1 MKELSPVAETVWNIA
16 ANEAAFT
23 NHANIEKEHLLI
35 AVLSLEKMSFDPKKD
50 AAGLAAHEML
60 EFEKKAIET
69 IFGSFRLQTATL
81 RRRIREKLG
90 DGGHK
95 HEKKIVH
102 RSAGCKEAFD
112 HAQSFA
118 NKYFEVSCIHI
129 LASLLDRPGK
139 IISEIFEEA
148 YITTVKAREAV
159 ISAIDNGADFFR
171 KFEKVK
177 AENIKAE
184 PKPENESAA
193 TPTLD
198 YYGRDLTRE
207 AREGKLGPF
216 IGRRNELLQLI
227 QILARN
233 LKNNPVVVGAAGT
246 GKTAMVEA
254 LAVRIAEGKDPHILG
269 GKRIIEIN
277 IGSLIGGT
285 KYRGE
290 FEEKVERM
298 IREASA
304 HPEIILFIDEI
315 HNLVG
320 AGRVEGSSIDAANL
334 LKPALANGSIR
345 CIGATTLDE
354 FRRYFESDTALE
366 RRFEK
371 VILNPSTPAETI
383 EILKGLRKKLEKHHN
398 LTITDAAINAAVVL
412 SDKFDSDHNFP
423 DKAIDLLDKTCASS
437 NIPELSMM
445 GPGQSVNSPGGIDKK
460 NESCDR
466 SSPAYTSVGEFE
478 IARTLSEKIKIPLDI
493 IRGHF
498 EKGQNSR
505 ILKLQ
510 DFLSSRIKGQ
520 NEAIEKVCQRILM
533 SHTGLG
539 KKSGPLAVFMF
550 LGPTGVGKTELAGS
564 LAEFLFGSRSNM
576 IRFDMSE
583 FMEEHSISKLIGPP
597 PGYIG
602 HGEEGQLSGKLR
614 NTPYSVVL
622 LDEIEKAH
630 NRVFD
635 IFLQLFDEGRI
646 TDSKGKTADAKNAIF
661 IMTSNIAPADKTP
674 GARRGNEKESIMREV
689 AKKFRPEFINRINE
703 MIFFN
708 KLDEKSVIEILKPI
722 LENIAENLKSQYG
735 AALRFDKT
743 AEMVLANSGY
753 SEEYGV
759 RELRRTV
766 ERMIEAPL
774 SRMILN
780 GEVTSG
786 TAWKVSCADEF
797 LSIVSYS

>member
-1 MKELSPVAETVWNIA
+1 MKELSPIAEAAWNIA

-35 AVLSLEKMSFDPKKD
+35 AVLSLEKIFLDPKKD
-50 AAGLAAHEML
+50 AAGPAAGEML
-60 EFEKKAIET
+60 EFEKKAIDA
-69 IFGSFRLQTATL
+69 IFGSFRLQTVTL

-90 DGGHK
+90 DGNYK
-95 HEKKIVH
+95 HEKKIIH
-102 RSAGCKEAFD
+102 RSAGCKESFEHAEAF
-112 HAQSFA
+112 AG
-118 NKYFEVSCIHI
+118 KYFEVSCIHI
-129 LASLLDRPGK
+129 LAAILDRPGK
-139 IISEIFEEA
+139 IISETFEEA
-148 YITTVKAREAV
+148 YITTAKVLEAV
-159 ISAIDNGADFFR
+159 ISSIEGGSEFFK

-177 AENIKAE
+177 SENIKIE
-184 PKPENESAA
+184 PKRENESAA

-207 AREGKLGPF
+207 AREGKIGPF

-233 LKNNPVVVGAAGT
+233 LKNNPVVVGPAGC

-254 LAVRIAEGKDPHILG
+254 LAVRTAEGKDPHILG

-277 IGSLIGGT
+277 IGSLISGT

-290 FEEKVERM
+290 FEEKIERM

-371 VILNPSTPAETI
+371 VILNPSSPAETI
-383 EILKGLRKKLEKHHN
+383 EILKGLIKKFEKHHN
-398 LTITDAAINAAVVL
+398 ITITEEAINAAVEL
-412 SDKFDSDHNFP
+412 SDKFDADHNFP
-423 DKAIDLLDKTCASS
+423 DKAIDLLDKTCASA

-445 GPGQSVNSPGGIDKK
+445 GPGQSVNSPDEARKSDGFK
-460 NESCDR
+460 NKNTVIGESD
-466 SSPAYTSVGEFE
+466 
-478 IARTLSEKIKIPLDI
+478 IARTLSNKIKIPLDI
-493 IRGHF
+493 VRGHF
-498 EKGQNSR
+498 EKGHNSR

-520 NEAIEKVCQRILM
+520 DEAIDAVCQRILM
-533 SHTGLG
+533 SHAGLG

-550 LGPTGVGKTELAGS
+550 LGPTGVGKTELAS
-564 LAEFLFGSRSNM
+564 SMAEFLFGSRSNI
-576 IRFDMSE
+576 IRLDMSE
-583 FMEEHSISKLIGPP
+583 FMEEHSVSKLTGPP

-602 HGEEGQLSGKLR
+602 HGEEGQLTGKLR
-614 NTPYSVVL
+614 NAPYSVVL

-630 NRVFD
+630 PRVFD

-661 IMTSNIAPADKTP
+661 IMTSNIAPANQTTSA
-674 GARRGNEKESIMREV
+674 GTGNEKGLLIREV
-689 AKKFRPEFINRINE
+689 TKKFRPEFINRINE
-703 MIFFN
+703 MIFFK
-708 KLDEKSVIEILKPI
+708 KLGEEDVIEILRPI
-722 LENIAENLKSQYG
+722 LNSIIENLRNQYG
-735 AALRFDKT
+735 AVLRFDKMS
-743 AEMVLANSGY
+743 ERVIANSGY

-766 ERMIEAPL
+766 ERMVEAPI
-774 SRMILN
+774 SRLILN
-780 GEVTSG
+780 GRMARGSS
-786 TAWKVSCADEF
+786 WKVSCADEY
-797 LSIVSYS
+797 LSIVPDA